1 MNGYY
6 AYVRVSTA
14 KQGEKGVSLQEQ
26 KTAITNYAARHGLK
40 IREWFEERETA
51 AKRGRPAFTRIIG
64 LLRKGKARGL
74 VVHKIDRSARNLRDW
89 ADLGE
94 LIDAGVE
101 IHFANESLDLQSRGG
116 RLSADIQAV
125 VAADFIRNL
134 REETRKGFY
143 GRLKQGLYP
152 IPAPIGYLDRGKG
165 KPKEIDPV
173 KGPLVRKAFELYAT
187 GDYSLLSLRE
197 ELIRLGL
204 QNRNCMALTRNG
216 IATLLHNPFYIGLI
230 RIRRTNETFAG
241 VHEPLVAKSL
251 FDRVGLVL
259 SGKASRRSKR
269 NGFLFRKLLR
279 CKNCGYSLIGERQK
293 GHVYYR
299 CHTRTCP
306 RACVREE
313 AVEEA
318 LFEALRPTEFLPDE
332 YAVLKRKVNEFR
344 RDFSVERAYQS
355 QALHLSLSKVKARL
369 SGLVDAYAEGAIER
383 DLFEER
389 KQALLLERKDIEEKM
404 AESGAGSLRTID
416 RMEKFLELTKSPRT
430 IYESGNDE
438 EKRDLVQ
445 ETTSNRLVDGKR
457 VVVRLSPE
465 YLILAERRSY
475 QYGDPFRDR
484 PRSGIN
490 LPKGTSDQPFPYL
503 ALLLQKLYRL
513 LSQKEE

>member
-1 MNGYY
+1 MNGYF

-26 KTAITNYAARHGLK
+26 KTAITNYAARHGLH

-51 AKRGRPAFTRIIG
+51 AKRGRPAFNRIVG
-64 LLRKGKARGL
+64 CLRKGKARGL
-74 VVHKIDRSARNLRDW
+74 IIHKIDRSARNLRDW

-165 KPKEIDPV
+165 RPKEIDPLR
-173 KGPLVRKAFELYAT
+173 GPLVRKAFDLYAT
-187 GDYSLLSLRE
+187 GDYSLRSLRD

-204 QNRNCMALTRNG
+204 RNRNGKAVTING
-216 IATLLHNPFYIGLI
+216 VATVLHNPFYIGLI
-230 RIRRTNETFAG
+230 RIQRTKETFAG
-241 VHEPLVAKSL
+241 IHEPLVAKSL

-259 SGKASRRSKR
+259 SGKASRRTIR
-269 NGFLFRKLLR
+269 NGFLFRRLLR
-279 CKNCGYSLIGERQK
+279 CKHCGYSLVGERQK
-293 GHVYYR
+293 RHIYYR
-299 CHTRTCP
+299 CHTSNCP
-306 RACVREE
+306 GASIREDR
-313 AVEEA
+313 VEEA
-318 LFEALRPTEFLPDE
+318 LLEALRPAEFLPDE
-332 YAVLKRKVNEFR
+332 YAVLKRKVHEFR
-344 RDFSVERAYQS
+344 RDFVVERTYQS
-355 QALHLSLSKVKARL
+355 QALDLSLSKVKTRL

-389 KQALLLERKDIEEKM
+389 KQALLLERKDIEEKI
-404 AESGAGSLRTID
+404 AESGAGSLHTFD
-416 RMEKFLELTKSPRT
+416 RMEKFLELAKSPKT

-438 EKRDLVQ
+438 EKRHLVQ
-445 ETTSNRLVDGKR
+445 EATSNRLVHGKS
-457 VVVRLSPE
+457 VVVTLSPE
-465 YLILAERRSY
+465 YLVLAERRLY
-475 QYGDPFRDR
+475 LYGDPSRDN
-484 PRSGIN
+484 PRTSGK
-490 LPKGTSDQPFPYL
+490 LPERNSDRPFPYL
-503 ALLLQKLYRL
+503 ALLLLKLYRL
-513 LSQKEE
+513 LSKRSD

>member
-26 KTAITNYAARHGLK
+26 KTAIENYAARHSLK
-40 IREWFEERETA
+40 ITEWFEERETA
-51 AKRGRPAFTRIIG
+51 AKRGRPAFGRIIE
-64 LLRKGKARGL
+64 LLKKGKARGL
-74 VVHKIDRSARNLRDW
+74 IVHKIDRSARNLRDW

-165 KPKEIDPV
+165 KAKEIDPV
-173 KGPLVRKAFELYAT
+173 RGPLVRKAFELYAT
-187 GDYSLLSLRE
+187 GDYSLHSLRE
-197 ELIRLGL
+197 ELLRLGL
-204 QNRNCMALTRNG
+204 RNRNGMALTING
-216 IATLLHNPFYIGLI
+216 VATVLHNPFYIGLI
-230 RIRRTNETFAG
+230 RIWKTKETFAG

-259 SGKASRRSKR
+259 SGKASRRTKR
-269 NGFLFRKLLR
+269 NGFLFRRLLR
-279 CKNCGYSLIGERQK
+279 CKHCGYSLVGERQK

-306 RACVREE
+306 KTCVRES

-318 LFEALRPTEFLPDE
+318 LFEALRSAEFLPDE
-332 YAVLKRKVNEFR
+332 YAVLKRKVHEFR
-344 RDFSVERAYQS
+344 RDFAVERAHQS
-355 QALHLSLSKVKARL
+355 QALDLSLGKVKTRL
-369 SGLVDAYAEGAIER
+369 AGLVDAYAEGAIER

-389 KQALLLERKDIEEKM
+389 KQALLLERKDIEEKL
-404 AESGAGSLRTID
+404 AESETGSLRTFD
-416 RMEKFLELTKSPRT
+416 RMEKFLELARSPRT
-430 IYESGNDE
+430 LYESGSDE
-438 EKRDLVQ
+438 EKRNVVQ
-445 ETTSNRLVDGKR
+445 EATSNRLVDGKR
-457 VVVRLSPE
+457 VVVTLSPE
-465 YLILAERRSY
+465 HLILAERRLSL
-475 QYGDPFRDR
+475 YGDPFRDHS
-484 PRSGIN
+484 RSGRN
-490 LPKGTSDQPFPYL
+490 LPEEVKSHEHLTP
-503 ALLLQKLYRL
+503 LLHKLYQL
-513 LSQKEE
+513 LSQKPK

>member
-40 IREWFEERETA
+40 IQEWFEERETA
-51 AKRGRPAFTRIIG
+51 AKQGRPDFNRIVS

-74 VVHKIDRSARNLRDW
+74 IVHKIDRSARNLRDW

-173 KGPLVRKAFELYAT
+173 KGPLVRRAFELYAT

-204 QNRNCMALTRNG
+204 RNRNGMALTRNG

-230 RIRRTNETFAG
+230 RIRKTNEMFAG

-251 FDRVGLVL
+251 FDRAGFVL

-269 NGFLFRKLLR
+269 NGFLFRRLLR
-279 CKNCGYSLIGERQK
+279 CKHCGYSLIGERQK

-306 RACVREE
+306 RACVRED

-318 LFEALRPTEFLPDE
+318 LFDALRAAEFSPDE
-332 YAVLKRKVNEFR
+332 YAVLKRKVHEFR
-344 RDFSVERAYQS
+344 RDFAVERAYQGQS
-355 QALHLSLSKVKARL
+355 LDLSLSKVKTRL

-416 RMEKFLELTKSPRT
+416 RMEKFLELAKSPRT
-430 IYESGNDE
+430 LYESGNDD
-438 EKRDLVQ
+438 EKRNMVQ
-445 ETTSNRLVDGKR
+445 EATSNRLVEGKC
-457 VVVRLSPE
+457 VVFRLSPE
-465 YLILAERRSY
+465 YLVLAERRSY
-475 QYGDPFRDR
+475 LCGDPSRDHS
-484 PRSGIN
+484 RSSGN
-490 LPKGTSDQPFPYL
+490 LPEGTSNEPFSYL

-513 LSQKEE
+513 LSQKLD